1 MAIKHTFT
9 NPKADS
15 ADTTIVRPV
24 NWNAD
29 HTIEDNTVTNA
40 DSAQMATK
48 TYKGRTTAATGS
60 PEDVA
65 VATLKTDLVLVKG
78 DVGLGNVDNTADS
91 AKPVSTA
98 QQTALDLK
106 SNLASPTFTGTVTT
120 PAIIVSGETASEI
133 ASFDASKNIKSLAVA
148 TYPSLTELTYVKGV
162 TSAIQTQLGNKQ
174 SSDATLTSIAAL
186 GTAADKIAYTTGVD
200 TWAEA
205 GITAAA
211 RTVLDDA
218 TVAAMVDTLG
228 GAASTGSG
236 GLARATSPVLVTPAL
251 GTPAS
256 GVLTSCTGL
265 PTAGLVDD
273 AVTYAKIQNVS
284 VTDKVLG
291 RSTAGAGDVE
301 EIACTAAGRALLD
314 DANAAAQRA
323 TLSAA
328 SSQAVGA
335 FSAVPA
341 AAQVDIPDV
350 TSTKILFG
358 TEQFDVSGWYDAV
371 NSKYTPLLAGYY
383 MFTAKVV
390 IEPAVANKRVLVALY
405 KNGVGEK
412 NVSDVHTA
420 SINPAGGGGSTI
432 AYANGS
438 TDYFEV
444 YFYHNFGVATS
455 DIDTAISSTFFQGH
469 YLGSG

>member
-1 MAIKHTFT
+1 
-9 NPKADS
+9 
-15 ADTTIVRPV
+15 
-24 NWNAD
+24 
-29 HTIEDNTVTNA
+29 
-40 DSAQMATK
+40 
-48 TYKGRTTAATGS
+48 
-60 PEDVA
+60 
-65 VATLKTDLVLVKG
+65 
-78 DVGLGNVDNTADS
+78 
-91 AKPVSTA
+91 
-98 QQTALDLK
+98 
-106 SNLASPTFTGTVTT
+106 
-120 PAIIVSGETASEI
+120 
-133 ASFDASKNIKSLAVA
+133 
-148 TYPSLTELTYVKGV
+148 
-162 TSAIQTQLGNKQ
+162 
-174 SSDATLTSIAAL
+174 
-186 GTAADKIAYTTGVD
+186 
-200 TWAEA
+200 
-205 GITAAA
+205 
-211 RTVLDDA
+211 
-218 TVAAMVDTLG
+218 MVDTLG

-371 NSKYTPLLAGYY
+371 NSKYTPLLAW
-383 MFTAKVV
+383 
-390 IEPAVANKRVLVALY
+390 LLY
-405 KNGVGEK
+405 
-412 NVSDVHTA
+412 
-420 SINPAGGGGSTI
+420 
-432 AYANGS
+432 
-438 TDYFEV
+438 V
-444 YFYHNFGVATS
+444 YCKSCYRTRS
-455 DIDTAISSTFFQGH
+455 C
-469 YLGSG
+469 